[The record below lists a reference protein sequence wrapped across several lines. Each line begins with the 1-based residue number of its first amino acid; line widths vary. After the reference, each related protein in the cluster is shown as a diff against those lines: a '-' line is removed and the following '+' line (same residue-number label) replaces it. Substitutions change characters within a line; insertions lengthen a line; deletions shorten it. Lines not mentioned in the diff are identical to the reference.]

1 MSREG
6 DDPALDAG
14 VGSFDEI
21 VSVVG
26 DETRLRI
33 LIVLTRAVEEGD
45 SPGLSF
51 SELRDRVGVED
62 SGRFN
67 YHLDKLRDTFV
78 AKVDDR
84 YVARGPG
91 RRVVT
96 SMYAGR
102 YDDTAEEWTVE
113 TPSSCHQCGE
123 PLRASY
129 KRRRF
134 GSTLLLECPEHGQHD
149 RLPLLPGA
157 TEGREP
163 LEVVRVAYRYAMSQ
177 IRMAHAGI
185 CSECLG
191 PTSVTY
197 PADPVTSTFPDDR
210 IPTRISCDR
219 CWLHMGPPVQNFVLM
234 TPRVRG
240 RLRAHGY
247 GLLESMNAVKRP
259 AGPVAY
265 ESTLVSETP
274 ARATVRFGFPEETIT
289 VTVDDQCRVVEFDRE

>member
-1 MSREG
+1 MSREEG
-6 DDPALDAG
+6 DSPLDAG
-14 VGSFDEI
+14 AGSFDEI

-33 LIVLTRAVEEGD
+33 LIALTQAVEEAD

-67 YHLDKLRDTFV
+67 YHLDKLRGTFV
-78 AKVDDR
+78 AKVDDQ

-113 TPSSCHQCGE
+113 APSRCHRCGE
-123 PLRASY
+123 PLQASY
-129 KRRRF
+129 ERRRF
-134 GSTLLLECPEHGQHD
+134 GSPLVLECPEHGRYD
-149 RLPLLPGA
+149 RLPLPPGA
-157 TEGREP
+157 TEGRKP
-163 LEVVRVAYRYAMSQ
+163 SEVVRVAYRYAMSQ
-177 IRMAHAGI
+177 IEMAHAGV

-191 PTSVTY
+191 PTSLTY
-197 PADPVTSTFPDDR
+197 PADPVSSAYPEGR

-219 CWLHMGPPVQNFVLM
+219 CWLHVGPPVQNLVLM
-234 TPRVRG
+234 APRVRA
-240 RLRAHGY
+240 RFRAHGY
-247 GLLESMNAVKRP
+247 ELVESMGAVKAP
-259 AGPVAY
+259 GGPVAY

-274 ARATVRFGFPEETIT
+274 PRATARIEFPEETIS
-289 VTVDDQCRVVEFDRE
+289 VTVDDRCRVVEFDRA